1 MSEKMLKEKV
11 AGGVAWSVA
20 EKVGSML
27 LQMVVS
33 IVVARLLV
41 PEDFGV
47 MAILTFFTSLSL
59 VMVDSGFSQTLI
71 RKEKPSD
78 EDYRSVFALNIA
90 ISVLLYA
97 ILVAVAPLVARYYEL
112 PIIADIAPVLFLL
125 LPINALCVIQNTIFV
140 REFRFRLLSQA
151 NFVASLVAGAV
162 AIVMAVAGR
171 GVWSL
176 VGQRVTTLAVK
187 TAILWICSSWRPSL
201 RFTMR
206 PVREMAPFSFRLL
219 STDLIS
225 SIYNNISQMFI
236 GKIYSADTLGFFNQ
250 AQKFK
255 DLPLTSAMQSVQS
268 VTYPALSQIGDQREK
283 FAESYRQVLMVVAF
297 MLFPVMTGIA
307 TVAEELFAL
316 LLGEKWM
323 PTVPYLQILCLT
335 GLFQPLAMIAYNI
348 LKVKS
353 DGAIILRLE
362 IAKKIVMTLILAVTI
377 PHSVMAVVWG
387 LVAMSFCEF
396 AINFAASMRYSS
408 LGLWRMLR
416 TLLPIAVVT
425 AVMCGAV
432 VVAGQ
437 AMNEFGVVARLSAK
451 IVIGVA
457 TYTLCSYIFG
467 LEALTEVKALIVKM
481 FSSKR

>member
-11 AGGVAWSVA
+11 AGGVAWSIA

-47 MAILTFFTSLSL
+47 MAILTFFTALAL

-71 RKEKPSD
+71 RKESPSS
-78 EDYRSVFALNIA
+78 EDYRSVFAFNIA
-90 ISVLLYA
+90 VSVVLYG
-97 ILVAVAPLVARYYEL
+97 ILVAVAPAVARYYEL
-112 PIIADIAPVLFLL
+112 PVIADIAPVLFLL
-125 LPINALCVIQNTIFV
+125 LPINALCVIQNTIFT

-151 NFVASLVAGAV
+151 TFTASLVAGVV
-162 AIVMAVAGR
+162 AIAMALAGC

-176 VGQRVTTLAVK
+176 VGQRIATLAVK
-187 TAILWICSSWRPSL
+187 TLILWFRSDWRPS
-201 RFTMR
+201 FHFSMK

-219 STDLIS
+219 TTDLIS

-236 GKIYSADTLGFFNQ
+236 GKIYSADALGFFNQ

-297 MLFPVMTGIA
+297 MLFPVMVGITA
-307 TVAEELFAL
+307 VAEDLFAL

-335 GLFQPLAMIAYNI
+335 GLFQPLAMIAYNV

-353 DGAIILRLE
+353 NGAIILRLE
-362 IAKKIVMTLILAVTI
+362 IAKKTLMTLILALTI
-377 PHSVMAVVWG
+377 PHSIKAVAWG
-387 LVAMSFCEF
+387 LVAMTFCEF
-396 AINFAASMRYSS
+396 AINFIASMRYTS
-408 LGLWRMLR
+408 LGIWRVVR
-416 TLLPIAVVT
+416 TLLPTMIIT
-425 AVMCGAV
+425 AVMFV
-432 VVAGQ
+432 
-437 AMNEFGVVARLSAK
+437 GVVLVGDAMSDT
-451 IVIGVA
+451 GVA
-457 TYTLCSYIFG
+457 VRLLAEIATGAMIYILLAFG
-467 LEALTEVKALIVKM
+467 FRLEAATEIKSLLSKM
-481 FSSKR
+481 LRK

>member
-11 AGGVAWSVA
+11 AGGVAWSIA

-47 MAILTFFTSLSL
+47 MAILTFFTALAL

-71 RKEKPSD
+71 RKESPTPQ
-78 EDYRSVFALNIA
+78 DYHSVFAFNIA
-90 ISVLLYA
+90 VSVVLYVV
-97 ILVAVAPLVARYYEL
+97 LVAVAPAVARYYEL
-112 PIIADIAPVLFLL
+112 PVIADIAPVLFLL
-125 LPINALCVIQNTIFV
+125 LPINALCVIQNTIFT

-151 NFVASLVAGAV
+151 TFTASFVAGVVAV
-162 AIVMAVAGR
+162 AMALAGC

-176 VGQRVTTLAVK
+176 VGQRVATLAVK
-187 TAILWICSSWRPSL
+187 TLILWVRSDWRPSL
-201 RFTMR
+201 HFTMK

-219 STDLIS
+219 TTDLIS

-236 GKIYSADTLGFFNQ
+236 GKIYSADTLGYFNQ

-297 MLFPVMTGIA
+297 MLMPVMVGIVA
-307 TVAEELFAL
+307 VAEDLFAL

-323 PTVPYLQILCLT
+323 PTVPYLQILCLM

-353 DGAIILRLE
+353 NGAIILRLE
-362 IAKKIVMTLILAVTI
+362 IAKKALMTLILVVTI
-377 PHSVMAVVWG
+377 PHSVKAVAWG

-396 AINFAASMRYSS
+396 VINFVASMRYAS
-408 LGLWRMLR
+408 LGVWRMVR
-416 TLLPIAVVT
+416 TLLPVLLITAAMYAAVLGMGRLMADAGVAVRLLSEIAT
-425 AVMCGAV
+425 GV
-432 VVAGQ
+432 VV
-437 AMNEFGVVARLSAK
+437 
-451 IVIGVA
+451 
-457 TYTLCSYIFG
+457 YTLLALALR
-467 LEALTEVKALIVKM
+467 LEAMGEVGSLIRKII
-481 FSSKR
+481 S

>member
-1 MSEKMLKEKV
+1 MLKEKV
-11 AGGVAWSVA
+11 AGGVAWSIA

-47 MAILTFFTSLSL
+47 MAILTFFTALAL

-71 RKEKPSD
+71 RKEDPSP
-78 EDYRSVFALNIA
+78 EDYRSVFAFNIA
-90 ISVLLYA
+90 VSVVLYG
-97 ILVAVAPLVARYYEL
+97 ILVAAAPAVARYYEL

-125 LPINALCVIQNTIFV
+125 LPINALCVIQNTIFT
-140 REFRFRLLSQA
+140 RDFRFRLLSQA
-151 NFVASLVAGAV
+151 TFAASLVAGGV
-162 AIVMAVAGR
+162 AIAMALAGC

-176 VGQRVTTLAVK
+176 VGQRIATLAVK
-187 TAILWICSSWRPSL
+187 TLILWIRSDWRPSL

-219 STDLIS
+219 TTDLIS

-236 GKIYSADTLGFFNQ
+236 GKIYSADALGFFNQ

-297 MLFPVMTGIA
+297 MLFPVMVGITA
-307 TVAEELFAL
+307 IAEDLFAL

-335 GLFQPLAMIAYNI
+335 GLFQPLAMIAYNV

-353 DGAIILRLE
+353 DGGIILRLE
-362 IAKKIVMTLILAVTI
+362 IAKKALMTLILALTI
-377 PHSVMAVVWG
+377 PHSIKAVAWG
-387 LVAMSFCEF
+387 LVVISFCEF
-396 AINFAASMRYSS
+396 AINFVASMRYTALS
-408 LGLWRMLR
+408 GWRMVR
-416 TLLPIAVVT
+416 TLLPTMIITAAMYASVVFVGDVMSDTGVALRLVAEIAT
-425 AVMCGAV
+425 GV
-432 VVAGQ
+432 VV
-437 AMNEFGVVARLSAK
+437 
-451 IVIGVA
+451 
-457 TYTLCSYIFG
+457 YTLLAFG
-467 LEALTEVKALIVKM
+467 FRLEAATEIKSLL
-481 FSSKR
+481 SKILRK

>member
-1 MSEKMLKEKV
+1 MLKEKV
-11 AGGVAWSVA
+11 AGGVAWSIA

-47 MAILTFFTSLSL
+47 MAILTFFTALAL

-71 RKEKPSD
+71 RKEDPSP
-78 EDYRSVFALNIA
+78 EDYRSVFAFNIA
-90 ISVLLYA
+90 VSVVLYG
-97 ILVAVAPLVARYYEL
+97 ILVAAAPAVARYYEL

-125 LPINALCVIQNTIFV
+125 LPINALCVIQNTIFT
-140 REFRFRLLSQA
+140 RDFRFRLLSQA
-151 NFVASLVAGAV
+151 TFAASLVAGGV
-162 AIVMAVAGR
+162 AIAMALAGC

-176 VGQRVTTLAVK
+176 VGQRIATLAVK
-187 TAILWICSSWRPSL
+187 TLILWIRSDWRPSL

-219 STDLIS
+219 TTDLIS

-236 GKIYSADTLGFFNQ
+236 GKIYSADALGFFNQ

-268 VTYPALSQIGDQREK
+268 GTYPALSQIGDQREK

-297 MLFPVMTGIA
+297 MLFPVMVGITA
-307 TVAEELFAL
+307 IAEDLFAL

-335 GLFQPLAMIAYNI
+335 GLFQPLAMIAYNV

-353 DGAIILRLE
+353 DGGIILRLE
-362 IAKKIVMTLILAVTI
+362 IAKKALMTLILALTI
-377 PHSVMAVVWG
+377 PHSIKAVAWG
-387 LVAMSFCEF
+387 LVVISFCEF
-396 AINFAASMRYSS
+396 AINFVASMRYTALS
-408 LGLWRMLR
+408 GWRMVR
-416 TLLPIAVVT
+416 TLLPTMIITAAMYASVVFVGDVMSDTGVALRLVAEIAT
-425 AVMCGAV
+425 GV
-432 VVAGQ
+432 VV
-437 AMNEFGVVARLSAK
+437 
-451 IVIGVA
+451 
-457 TYTLCSYIFG
+457 YTLLAFG
-467 LEALTEVKALIVKM
+467 FRLEAATEIKSLL
-481 FSSKR
+481 SKILRK

>member
-11 AGGVAWSVA
+11 AGGVAWSIA

-47 MAILTFFTSLSL
+47 MAILTFFTALAL

-71 RKEKPSD
+71 RKESPSS
-78 EDYRSVFALNIA
+78 EDYRSVFAFNIA
-90 ISVLLYA
+90 VSVVLYG
-97 ILVAVAPLVARYYEL
+97 ILVAVAPTVARYYEL
-112 PIIADIAPVLFLL
+112 PVIADIAPVLFLL
-125 LPINALCVIQNTIFV
+125 LPINALCVIQNTIFT

-151 NFVASLVAGAV
+151 TFTASLVAGVV
-162 AIVMAVAGR
+162 AIAMALAGC

-176 VGQRVTTLAVK
+176 VGQRIATLAVK
-187 TAILWICSSWRPSL
+187 TLILWFRSDWRPS
-201 RFTMR
+201 FHFSMK

-219 STDLIS
+219 TTDLIS

-236 GKIYSADTLGFFNQ
+236 GKIYSADALGFFNQ

-297 MLFPVMTGIA
+297 MLFPVMVGITA
-307 TVAEELFAL
+307 VAEDLFAL

-335 GLFQPLAMIAYNI
+335 GLFQPLAMIAYNV

-353 DGAIILRLE
+353 NGAIILRLE
-362 IAKKIVMTLILAVTI
+362 VAKKTLMTLILALTI
-377 PHSVMAVVWG
+377 PHSIKAVAWG
-387 LVAMSFCEF
+387 LVAMTFCEF
-396 AINFAASMRYSS
+396 AINFIASMRYTS
-408 LGLWRMLR
+408 LGIWRVVR
-416 TLLPIAVVT
+416 TLLPTMIIT
-425 AVMCGAV
+425 AVMFV
-432 VVAGQ
+432 
-437 AMNEFGVVARLSAK
+437 GVVLVGDAMSSASVVIRLIAE
-451 IVIGVA
+451 IA
-457 TYTLCSYIFG
+457 TGAMIYILLAFG
-467 LEALTEVKALIVKM
+467 FRLEAATEIKGLLSKM
-481 FSSKR
+481 LRK

>member
-1 MSEKMLKEKV
+1 MSETMLKEKV
-11 AGGVAWSVA
+11 AGGVAWSIA

-47 MAILTFFTSLSL
+47 MAILTFFTALAL

-71 RKEKPSD
+71 RKESPTPQ
-78 EDYRSVFALNIA
+78 DYHSVFAFNIA
-90 ISVLLYA
+90 VSVVLYA
-97 ILVAVAPLVARYYEL
+97 VLVAVAPAVARYYEL
-112 PIIADIAPVLFLL
+112 PVIADIAPVLFLL
-125 LPINALCVIQNTIFV
+125 LPINALCVIQNTIFT

-151 NFVASLVAGAV
+151 TFTASFVAGVVAV
-162 AIVMAVAGR
+162 AMALAGC

-176 VGQRVTTLAVK
+176 VGQRVATLAVK
-187 TAILWICSSWRPSL
+187 TLILWVRSDWRPSL
-201 RFTMR
+201 HFTMK

-219 STDLIS
+219 TTDLIS

-236 GKIYSADTLGFFNQ
+236 GKIYSADTLGYFNQ

-283 FAESYRQVLMVVAF
+283 FAESYRQVLMVMAF
-297 MLFPVMTGIA
+297 MLMPVMVGIVA
-307 TVAEELFAL
+307 VAEDLFAL

-323 PTVPYLQILCLT
+323 PTVPYLQILCLM

-353 DGAIILRLE
+353 NGAIILRLE
-362 IAKKIVMTLILAVTI
+362 IAKKALMTLILVVTI
-377 PHSVMAVVWG
+377 PHSVKAVAWG

-396 AINFAASMRYSS
+396 VINFVASMRYAS
-408 LGLWRMLR
+408 LGVWRMVR
-416 TLLPIAVVT
+416 TLLPVLLITAAMYAAVLGMGRLMADAGVAVRLLSEIAT
-425 AVMCGAV
+425 GV
-432 VVAGQ
+432 VV
-437 AMNEFGVVARLSAK
+437 
-451 IVIGVA
+451 
-457 TYTLCSYIFG
+457 YTLLALALR
-467 LEALTEVKALIVKM
+467 LEAMGEVRSLIRKII
-481 FSSKR
+481 S

>member
-1 MSEKMLKEKV
+1 MSEKQLKEKV
-11 AGGVAWSVA
+11 AGGVAWSIA

-71 RKEKPSD
+71 RKVAPTK
-78 EDYRSVFALNIA
+78 EDYQSVFAFNVVA
-90 ISVLLYA
+90 AVVLYA
-97 ILVAVAPLVARYYEL
+97 VLVAVAPVVANYYEL
-112 PIIADIAPVLFLL
+112 PVIADIAPVLFLL
-125 LPINALCVIQNTIFV
+125 LPINALCVIQNTIFT

-151 NFVASLVAGAV
+151 NFVASFVAGVV
-162 AIVMAVAGR
+162 AIAMALAGC

-176 VGQRVTTLAVK
+176 VGQRVSTLATK
-187 TAILWICSSWRPSL
+187 TLILWICSDWRPSM
-201 RFTMR
+201 RFTFK

-219 STDLIS
+219 STDLIA

-268 VTYPALSQIGDQREK
+268 VTYPALSKIGDQCEK
-283 FAESYRQVLMVVAF
+283 FAESYRQVLLGVAF
-297 MLFPVMTGIA
+297 MLFPVMMGIA
-307 TVAEELFAL
+307 AVAEDLFAL

-353 DGAIILRLE
+353 NGAIILRLE
-362 IAKKIVMTLILAVTI
+362 IAKKALMTLLLAITI
-377 PHSVMAVVWG
+377 PHSVKAVAWG
-387 LVAMSFCEF
+387 LVAMTLCEF
-396 AINFAASMRYSS
+396 IINFAASMRYTS
-408 LGLWRMLR
+408 LGVGRMMR
-416 TLLPIAVVT
+416 SLLPTTLITVVM
-425 AVMCGAV
+425 VVV
-432 VVAGQ
+432 VVAVGY
-437 AMNEFGVVARLSAK
+437 AMSDFGVVVRLMAE
-451 IVIGVA
+451 IGVGVVIYLLLA
-457 TYTLCSYIFG
+457 IVFR
-467 LEALTEVKALIVKM
+467 LEAFGEIRTLVGKM
-481 FSSKR
+481 ISK

>member
-1 MSEKMLKEKV
+1 MSEKQLKEKV
-11 AGGVAWSVA
+11 AGGVAWSIA

-47 MAILTFFTSLSL
+47 MAILTFFTALAL

-71 RKEKPSD
+71 RKDSPSR
-78 EDYRSVFALNIA
+78 EDYQSVFAFNIGV
-90 ISVLLYA
+90 SVVLYVV
-97 ILVAVAPLVARYYEL
+97 LVALAPVVARYYEL
-112 PIIADIAPVLFLL
+112 PVIAKIAPVLFLL
-125 LPINALCVIQNTIFV
+125 LPINALCVIQNTIFT
-140 REFRFRLLSQA
+140 REFRFQLLSKA
-151 NFVASLVAGAV
+151 NFAASLVAGAV
-162 AIVMAVAGR
+162 AIAMALAGC

-176 VGQRVTTLAVK
+176 VGQRVATLAVK
-187 TAILWICSSWRPSL
+187 TLILWVRSDWRPSL
-201 RFTMR
+201 GLSMR

-219 STDLIS
+219 TTDLIS
-225 SIYNNISQMFI
+225 SVYNNISQMFI

-268 VTYPALSQIGDQREK
+268 VTYPALSKIGDQREK

-297 MLFPVMTGIA
+297 MLFPAMIGIA
-307 TVAEELFAL
+307 VVAEDLFAL

-335 GLFQPLAMIAYNI
+335 GLFQPLAIIAYNI

-362 IAKKIVMTLILAVTI
+362 IAKKTLMTLMLAITI
-377 PHSVMAVVWG
+377 PHSVKAVAWG
-387 LVAMSFCEF
+387 LVVMSFCEF
-396 AINFAASMRYSS
+396 AINFIASMRYTS
-408 LGLWRMLR
+408 LTLWRAIR
-416 TLLPIAVVT
+416 TLLPTVIVT
-425 AVMCGAV
+425 AVMATAVIFVGRAMCECGVALRLAVEIVVGV
-432 VVAGQ
+432 VVYLLAS
-437 AMNEFGVVARLSAK
+437 VACR
-451 IVIGVA
+451 
-457 TYTLCSYIFG
+457 
-467 LEALTEVKALIVKM
+467 LEAFSEIRTLLRKM
-481 FSSKR
+481 LSK

>member
-1 MSEKMLKEKV
+1 MLKEKV
-11 AGGVAWSVA
+11 AGGVAWSIA

-47 MAILTFFTSLSL
+47 MAILTFFTALAL

-71 RKEKPSD
+71 RKESPTPQ
-78 EDYRSVFALNIA
+78 DYHSVFAFNIA
-90 ISVLLYA
+90 VSVVLYA
-97 ILVAVAPLVARYYEL
+97 VLVAVAPAVARYYEL
-112 PIIADIAPVLFLL
+112 PVIADIAPVLFLL
-125 LPINALCVIQNTIFV
+125 LPINALCVIQNTIFT

-151 NFVASLVAGAV
+151 TFTASFVAGVVAV
-162 AIVMAVAGR
+162 AMALAGC

-176 VGQRVTTLAVK
+176 VGQRVATLAVK
-187 TAILWICSSWRPSL
+187 TLILWVRSDWRPSL
-201 RFTMR
+201 HFTMK

-219 STDLIS
+219 TTDLIS

-236 GKIYSADTLGFFNQ
+236 GKIYSADTLGYFNQ

-297 MLFPVMTGIA
+297 MLMPVMVGIVA
-307 TVAEELFAL
+307 VAEDLFAL

-323 PTVPYLQILCLT
+323 PTVPYLQILCLM
-335 GLFQPLAMIAYNI
+335 GLFQPLAIIAYNI

-353 DGAIILRLE
+353 NGAIILRLE
-362 IAKKIVMTLILAVTI
+362 IAKKALMTLILVVTI
-377 PHSVMAVVWG
+377 PHSVKAVAWG

-396 AINFAASMRYSS
+396 VINFVASMRYAS
-408 LGLWRMLR
+408 LGVWRMVR
-416 TLLPIAVVT
+416 TLLPVLLITAAMYAAVLGMGRLMADAGVAVRLLSEIAT
-425 AVMCGAV
+425 GV
-432 VVAGQ
+432 VV
-437 AMNEFGVVARLSAK
+437 
-451 IVIGVA
+451 
-457 TYTLCSYIFG
+457 YTLLALALR
-467 LEALTEVKALIVKM
+467 LEAMGEVRSLIRKII
-481 FSSKR
+481 S

>member
-1 MSEKMLKEKV
+1 MLKEKV
-11 AGGVAWSVA
+11 AGGVAWSIA

-47 MAILTFFTSLSL
+47 MAILTFFTALAL

-71 RKEKPSD
+71 RKESPSS
-78 EDYRSVFALNIA
+78 EDYRSVFAFNIA
-90 ISVLLYA
+90 VSVVLYG
-97 ILVAVAPLVARYYEL
+97 ILVAVAPAVARYYEL
-112 PIIADIAPVLFLL
+112 PVIADIAPVLFLL
-125 LPINALCVIQNTIFV
+125 LPINALCVIQNTIFT

-151 NFVASLVAGAV
+151 TFTASLVAGVV
-162 AIVMAVAGR
+162 AIAMALAGC

-176 VGQRVTTLAVK
+176 VGQRIATLAVK
-187 TAILWICSSWRPSL
+187 TLILWFRSDWRPS
-201 RFTMR
+201 FHFSMK

-219 STDLIS
+219 TTDLIS

-236 GKIYSADTLGFFNQ
+236 GKIYSADALGFFNQ

-268 VTYPALSQIGDQREK
+268 VTYPALSQIGDQRKK

-297 MLFPVMTGIA
+297 MLFPVMVGITA
-307 TVAEELFAL
+307 VAEDLFAL

-335 GLFQPLAMIAYNI
+335 GLFQPLAMIAYNV

-353 DGAIILRLE
+353 NGAIILRLE
-362 IAKKIVMTLILAVTI
+362 IAKKTLMTLILALTI
-377 PHSVMAVVWG
+377 PHSIKAVAWG
-387 LVAMSFCEF
+387 LVAMTFCEF
-396 AINFAASMRYSS
+396 AINFIASMRYTS
-408 LGLWRMLR
+408 LGIWRVVR
-416 TLLPIAVVT
+416 TLLPTMIITAAMFVGVVLVGDAMSDTGVAVRLLAEIAT
-425 AVMCGAV
+425 GAV
-432 VVAGQ
+432 
-437 AMNEFGVVARLSAK
+437 
-451 IVIGVA
+451 I
-457 TYTLCSYIFG
+457 YTLLAFG
-467 LEALTEVKALIVKM
+467 FRLEAATEIKGLLSKM
-481 FSSKR
+481 LRK

>member
-1 MSEKMLKEKV
+1 MLKEKV
-11 AGGVAWSVA
+11 AGGVAWSIA

-47 MAILTFFTSLSL
+47 MAILTFFTALAL

-71 RKEKPSD
+71 RKESPTPQ
-78 EDYRSVFALNIA
+78 DYHSVFAFNIA
-90 ISVLLYA
+90 VSVVLYA
-97 ILVAVAPLVARYYEL
+97 VLVAVAPAVARYYEL
-112 PIIADIAPVLFLL
+112 PVIADIAPVLFLL
-125 LPINALCVIQNTIFV
+125 LPINALCVIQNTIFT

-151 NFVASLVAGAV
+151 TFTASFVAGVVAV
-162 AIVMAVAGR
+162 AMALAGC

-176 VGQRVTTLAVK
+176 VGQRVATLAVK
-187 TAILWICSSWRPSL
+187 TLILWVRSDWRPSL
-201 RFTMR
+201 HFTMK
-206 PVREMAPFSFRLL
+206 PVRDMAPFSFRLL
-219 STDLIS
+219 TTDLIS

-236 GKIYSADTLGFFNQ
+236 GKIYSADTLGYFNQ

-297 MLFPVMTGIA
+297 MLMPVMVGIVA
-307 TVAEELFAL
+307 VAEDLFAL

-323 PTVPYLQILCLT
+323 PTVPYLQILCLM

-353 DGAIILRLE
+353 NGAIILRLE
-362 IAKKIVMTLILAVTI
+362 IAKKALMTLILVVTI
-377 PHSVMAVVWG
+377 PHSVKAVAWG

-396 AINFAASMRYSS
+396 VINFVASMRYAS
-408 LGLWRMLR
+408 LGVWRMVR
-416 TLLPIAVVT
+416 TLLPVLLITAAMYAAVLGMGRLMADAGVAVRLLSEIAT
-425 AVMCGAV
+425 GV
-432 VVAGQ
+432 VV
-437 AMNEFGVVARLSAK
+437 
-451 IVIGVA
+451 
-457 TYTLCSYIFG
+457 YTLLALALR
-467 LEALTEVKALIVKM
+467 LEAMGEVRSLIRKII
-481 FSSKR
+481 S

>member
-11 AGGVAWSVA
+11 AGGVAWSIA

-47 MAILTFFTSLSL
+47 MAILTFFTALAL

-71 RKEKPSD
+71 RKESPTPQ
-78 EDYRSVFALNIA
+78 DYHSVFAFNIA
-90 ISVLLYA
+90 VSVVLYA
-97 ILVAVAPLVARYYEL
+97 VLVAVAPVVARYYEL
-112 PIIADIAPVLFLL
+112 PVIADIAPVLFLL
-125 LPINALCVIQNTIFV
+125 LPINALCVIQNTIFT

-151 NFVASLVAGAV
+151 TFTASFVAGVVAV
-162 AIVMAVAGR
+162 AMALAGC

-176 VGQRVTTLAVK
+176 VGQRVATLAVK
-187 TAILWICSSWRPSL
+187 TLILWVRSDWRPSL
-201 RFTMR
+201 HFTMK

-219 STDLIS
+219 TTDLIS

-236 GKIYSADTLGFFNQ
+236 GKIYSADTLGYFNQ

-297 MLFPVMTGIA
+297 MLMPVMVGIVA
-307 TVAEELFAL
+307 VAEDLFAL

-323 PTVPYLQILCLT
+323 PTVPYLQILCLM

-353 DGAIILRLE
+353 NGAIILRLE
-362 IAKKIVMTLILAVTI
+362 IAKKALMTLILVVTI
-377 PHSVMAVVWG
+377 PHSVKAVAWG

-396 AINFAASMRYSS
+396 VINFVASMRYAS
-408 LGLWRMLR
+408 LGVWRMVR
-416 TLLPIAVVT
+416 TLLPVLLITAAMYAAVLGMGRLMADAGVAVRLLSEIAT
-425 AVMCGAV
+425 GV
-432 VVAGQ
+432 VV
-437 AMNEFGVVARLSAK
+437 
-451 IVIGVA
+451 
-457 TYTLCSYIFG
+457 YTLLALALR
-467 LEALTEVKALIVKM
+467 LEAMGEVRSLIRKII
-481 FSSKR
+481 S

>member
-11 AGGVAWSVA
+11 AGGVAWSIA

-47 MAILTFFTSLSL
+47 MAILTFFTALAL

-71 RKEKPSD
+71 RKESPTPQ
-78 EDYRSVFALNIA
+78 DYHSVFAFNIA
-90 ISVLLYA
+90 VSVVLYVV
-97 ILVAVAPLVARYYEL
+97 LVAVAPAVARYYEL
-112 PIIADIAPVLFLL
+112 PVIADIAPVLFLL
-125 LPINALCVIQNTIFV
+125 LPINALCVIQNTIFT

-151 NFVASLVAGAV
+151 TFTASFVAGVVAV
-162 AIVMAVAGR
+162 AMALAGC

-176 VGQRVTTLAVK
+176 VGQRVATLAVK
-187 TAILWICSSWRPSL
+187 TLILWVRSDWRPSL
-201 RFTMR
+201 HFTMK
-206 PVREMAPFSFRLL
+206 PVRDMAPFSFRLL
-219 STDLIS
+219 TTDLIS

-236 GKIYSADTLGFFNQ
+236 GKIYSADTLGYFNQ

-283 FAESYRQVLMVVAF
+283 VAESYRQVLMVVAF
-297 MLFPVMTGIA
+297 MLMPVMVGIVA
-307 TVAEELFAL
+307 VAEDLFAL

-323 PTVPYLQILCLT
+323 PTVPYLQILCLM

-353 DGAIILRLE
+353 NGAIILRLE
-362 IAKKIVMTLILAVTI
+362 IAKKALMTLILVVTI
-377 PHSVMAVVWG
+377 PHSVKAVAWG

-396 AINFAASMRYSS
+396 AINFVASMRYAS
-408 LGLWRMLR
+408 LGVWCMVR
-416 TLLPIAVVT
+416 TLLPVLLITAAMYAAVLG
-425 AVMCGAV
+425 MG
-432 VVAGQ
+432 
-437 AMNEFGVVARLSAK
+437 RLMADA
-451 IVIGVA
+451 GVA
-457 TYTLCSYIFG
+457 VRLLSEIATGVAVYTLLALALR
-467 LEALTEVKALIVKM
+467 LEAMGEVRSLIRKII
-481 FSSKR
+481 S

>member
-1 MSEKMLKEKV
+1 MLKEKV
-11 AGGVAWSVA
+11 AGGVAWSIA

-47 MAILTFFTSLSL
+47 MAILTFFTALAL

-71 RKEKPSD
+71 RKESPTQQ
-78 EDYRSVFALNIA
+78 DYHSVFAFNIA
-90 ISVLLYA
+90 VSVVLYA
-97 ILVAVAPLVARYYEL
+97 VLVAVAPAVARYYEL
-112 PIIADIAPVLFLL
+112 PVIAEIAPVLFLL
-125 LPINALCVIQNTIFV
+125 LPINALCVIQNTIFT

-151 NFVASLVAGAV
+151 TFTASFVAGVVAV
-162 AIVMAVAGR
+162 AMALAGC

-176 VGQRVTTLAVK
+176 VGQRIATLAVK
-187 TAILWICSSWRPSL
+187 TLILWVRSDWRPSL
-201 RFTMR
+201 HFTMK
-206 PVREMAPFSFRLL
+206 PVRAMAPFSFRLL
-219 STDLIS
+219 TTDLIS

-236 GKIYSADTLGFFNQ
+236 GKIYSADTLGYFNQ

-297 MLFPVMTGIA
+297 MLMPVMVGIVA
-307 TVAEELFAL
+307 VAEDLFAL

-323 PTVPYLQILCLT
+323 PTVPYLQILCLM
-335 GLFQPLAMIAYNI
+335 GLFQPLAMIAYNV

-353 DGAIILRLE
+353 NGAIILRLE
-362 IAKKIVMTLILAVTI
+362 IAKKALMTLILALTI
-377 PHSVMAVVWG
+377 PHSVKAVAWG

-396 AINFAASMRYSS
+396 AINFVASMRYTS
-408 LGLWRMLR
+408 LGVWRMVR
-416 TLLPIAVVT
+416 TLLPVLLITAAMYAAVLGMGRLMADAGVAVRLLSEIAT
-425 AVMCGAV
+425 GV
-432 VVAGQ
+432 VV
-437 AMNEFGVVARLSAK
+437 
-451 IVIGVA
+451 
-457 TYTLCSYIFG
+457 YTLLALALK
-467 LEALTEVKALIVKM
+467 LEAMGEVRSLIRKII
-481 FSSKR
+481 S

>member
-1 MSEKMLKEKV
+1 MLKEKV
-11 AGGVAWSVA
+11 AGGVAWSIA

-47 MAILTFFTSLSL
+47 MAILTFFTALAL

-71 RKEKPSD
+71 RKESPTPQ
-78 EDYRSVFALNIA
+78 DYHSVFAFNIA
-90 ISVLLYA
+90 VSVVLYA
-97 ILVAVAPLVARYYEL
+97 VLVAVAPAVARYYEL
-112 PIIADIAPVLFLL
+112 PVIADIAPVLFLL
-125 LPINALCVIQNTIFV
+125 LPINALCVIQNTIFT

-151 NFVASLVAGAV
+151 TFTASFVAGVVAV
-162 AIVMAVAGR
+162 AMALAGC

-176 VGQRVTTLAVK
+176 VGQRVATLAVK
-187 TAILWICSSWRPSL
+187 TLILWVRSDWRPSL
-201 RFTMR
+201 HFTMK

-219 STDLIS
+219 TTDLIS

-236 GKIYSADTLGFFNQ
+236 GKIYSADTLGYFNQ

-297 MLFPVMTGIA
+297 MLMPVMVGIVA
-307 TVAEELFAL
+307 VAEDLFAL

-323 PTVPYLQILCLT
+323 PTVPYLQILCLM

-353 DGAIILRLE
+353 NGAIILRLE
-362 IAKKIVMTLILAVTI
+362 IAKKALMTLILVVTI
-377 PHSVMAVVWG
+377 PHSVKAVAWG

-396 AINFAASMRYSS
+396 VINFVASMRYAS
-408 LGLWRMLR
+408 LGVWCMVR
-416 TLLPIAVVT
+416 TLLPVLLITAAMYAAVLGMGRLMADAGVAVRLLSEIAT
-425 AVMCGAV
+425 GV
-432 VVAGQ
+432 VV
-437 AMNEFGVVARLSAK
+437 
-451 IVIGVA
+451 
-457 TYTLCSYIFG
+457 YTLLALALR
-467 LEALTEVKALIVKM
+467 LEAMGEVRSLIRKII
-481 FSSKR
+481 S

>member
-11 AGGVAWSVA
+11 AGGVAWSIA

-59 VMVDSGFSQTLI
+59 VIVDSGFSQTLI
-71 RKEKPSD
+71 RKEKPTQ
-78 EDYRSVFALNIA
+78 EDYHSVFAFNIA
-90 ISVLLYA
+90 VALSLYA
-97 ILVAVAPLVARYYEL
+97 VLVVTAPAVARYYEL
-112 PIIADIAPVLFLL
+112 PVIADIAPVLFLL
-125 LPINALCVIQNTIFV
+125 LPINALCVIQNTIFT

-151 NFVASLVAGAV
+151 NFAASFIAGVV
-162 AIVMAVAGR
+162 AIVMALFGC

-187 TAILWICSSWRPSL
+187 TAILWVCSDWRPSH

-219 STDLIS
+219 STDLIA

-268 VTYPALSQIGDQREK
+268 VTYPALSKIGDQGEK
-283 FAESYRQVLMVVAF
+283 FAESYRQVMMVVAF

-307 TVAEELFAL
+307 AVAEDLFAL

-335 GLFQPLAMIAYNI
+335 GLFQPLAIIAYNI

-353 DGAIILRLE
+353 NGSIILRLE
-362 IAKKIVMTLILAVTI
+362 IAKKALMTVILAVTI
-377 PHSVMAVVWG
+377 PHSVKAVAWG
-387 LVAMSFCEF
+387 LAAMSFCEF
-396 AINFAASMRYSS
+396 AINFAASMRYST
-408 LGLWRMLR
+408 LGIGRMVR
-416 TLLPIAVVT
+416 TLLPTMAITVIMVLAVHFTSYVMVDCGVMTRLVAEIAV
-425 AVMCGAV
+425 GA
-432 VVAGQ
+432 
-437 AMNEFGVVARLSAK
+437 M
-451 IVIGVA
+451 
-457 TYTLCSYIFG
+457 TYLLLALTFR
-467 LEALTEVKALIVKM
+467 LEAFGEIRTLITKII
-481 FSSKR
+481 SR

>member
-1 MSEKMLKEKV
+1 MLKEKV
-11 AGGVAWSVA
+11 AGGVAWSIA

-47 MAILTFFTSLSL
+47 MAILTFFTALAL

-71 RKEKPSD
+71 RKESPTPQ
-78 EDYRSVFALNIA
+78 DYHSVFAFNIA
-90 ISVLLYA
+90 VSVVLYA
-97 ILVAVAPLVARYYEL
+97 VLVAVAPAVARYYEL
-112 PIIADIAPVLFLL
+112 PVIADIAPVLFLL
-125 LPINALCVIQNTIFV
+125 LPINALCVIQNTIFT

-151 NFVASLVAGAV
+151 TFTASFVAGVVAV
-162 AIVMAVAGR
+162 AMALAGC

-176 VGQRVTTLAVK
+176 VGQRVATLAVK
-187 TAILWICSSWRPSL
+187 TLILWVRSDWRPSL
-201 RFTMR
+201 HFTMK

-219 STDLIS
+219 TTDLIS

-236 GKIYSADTLGFFNQ
+236 GKIYSADTLGYFNQ

-297 MLFPVMTGIA
+297 MLMPVMVGIVA
-307 TVAEELFAL
+307 VAEDLFAL

-323 PTVPYLQILCLT
+323 PTVPYLQILCLM

-353 DGAIILRLE
+353 NGAIILRLE
-362 IAKKIVMTLILAVTI
+362 IAKKALMTLILVVTI
-377 PHSVMAVVWG
+377 PHSVKAVAWG

-396 AINFAASMRYSS
+396 AINFVASMRYAS
-408 LGLWRMLR
+408 LGVWCMVR
-416 TLLPIAVVT
+416 TLLPVLLITAAMYAAVLGMGRLMADAGVAVRLLSEIAT
-425 AVMCGAV
+425 GV
-432 VVAGQ
+432 VV
-437 AMNEFGVVARLSAK
+437 
-451 IVIGVA
+451 
-457 TYTLCSYIFG
+457 YTLLALALR
-467 LEALTEVKALIVKM
+467 LEAMGEVRSLIRKII
-481 FSSKR
+481 S

>member
-1 MSEKMLKEKV
+1 MLKEKV
-11 AGGVAWSVA
+11 AGGVAWSIA

-47 MAILTFFTSLSL
+47 MAILTFFTALAL

-71 RKEKPSD
+71 RKESPTQQ
-78 EDYRSVFALNIA
+78 DYHSVFAFNIA
-90 ISVLLYA
+90 VSVVLYVV
-97 ILVAVAPLVARYYEL
+97 LVAVAPAVARYYEL
-112 PIIADIAPVLFLL
+112 PVIADIAPVLFLL
-125 LPINALCVIQNTIFV
+125 LPINALCVIQNTIFT

-151 NFVASLVAGAV
+151 TFTASFVAGVVAV
-162 AIVMAVAGR
+162 AMALAGC

-176 VGQRVTTLAVK
+176 VGQRVATLAVK
-187 TAILWICSSWRPSL
+187 TLILWVRSDWRPSL
-201 RFTMR
+201 HFTMK

-219 STDLIS
+219 TTDLIS

-236 GKIYSADTLGFFNQ
+236 GKIYSADTLGYFNQ

-297 MLFPVMTGIA
+297 MLMPVMVGIVA
-307 TVAEELFAL
+307 VAEDLFAL

-323 PTVPYLQILCLT
+323 PTVPYLQILCLM

-353 DGAIILRLE
+353 NGAIILRLE
-362 IAKKIVMTLILAVTI
+362 IAKKALMTLILVVTI
-377 PHSVMAVVWG
+377 PHSVKAVAWG

-396 AINFAASMRYSS
+396 VINFVASMRYAS
-408 LGLWRMLR
+408 LGVWRMVR
-416 TLLPIAVVT
+416 TLLPVLLITAAMYAAVLGMGRLMADAGVAVRLLSEIAT
-425 AVMCGAV
+425 GV
-432 VVAGQ
+432 VV
-437 AMNEFGVVARLSAK
+437 
-451 IVIGVA
+451 
-457 TYTLCSYIFG
+457 YTLLALALR
-467 LEALTEVKALIVKM
+467 LEAMGEVRSLIRKII
-481 FSSKR
+481 S

>member
-1 MSEKMLKEKV
+1 MLKEKV
-11 AGGVAWSVA
+11 AGGVAWSIA

-47 MAILTFFTSLSL
+47 MAILTFFTALAL
-59 VMVDSGFSQTLI
+59 VIVDSGFSQTLI
-71 RKEKPSD
+71 RKEDPSP
-78 EDYRSVFALNIA
+78 EDYRSVFAFNIA
-90 ISVLLYA
+90 VSVVLYG
-97 ILVAVAPLVARYYEL
+97 ILVAAAPAVARYYEL

-125 LPINALCVIQNTIFV
+125 LPINALCAVQNTIFT

-151 NFVASLVAGAV
+151 TFAASLVAGGV
-162 AIVMAVAGR
+162 AIAMALAGC

-176 VGQRVTTLAVK
+176 VGQRIATLAVK
-187 TAILWICSSWRPSL
+187 TLILWIRSDWRPSL
-201 RFTMR
+201 RFTMK

-219 STDLIS
+219 TTDLIS

-236 GKIYSADTLGFFNQ
+236 GKIYSADALGYFNQ

-297 MLFPVMTGIA
+297 MLFPVMVGITA
-307 TVAEELFAL
+307 IAEDLFAL

-335 GLFQPLAMIAYNI
+335 GLFQPLAMIAYNV

-353 DGAIILRLE
+353 DGGIILRLE
-362 IAKKIVMTLILAVTI
+362 IAKKALMTLILALTI
-377 PHSVMAVVWG
+377 PHSIKAVAWG
-387 LVAMSFCEF
+387 LVVISFCEF
-396 AINFAASMRYSS
+396 AINFVASMRYTALS
-408 LGLWRMLR
+408 GWRMVR
-416 TLLPIAVVT
+416 TLLPTMIITAAMYASVVFVGDVMSDMGVAIRVIAEIAT
-425 AVMCGAV
+425 GV
-432 VVAGQ
+432 VVYILLA
-437 AMNEFGVVARLSAK
+437 FGFR
-451 IVIGVA
+451 
-457 TYTLCSYIFG
+457 
-467 LEALTEVKALIVKM
+467 LEAATEIKSLL
-481 FSSKR
+481 SKILRK

>member
-1 MSEKMLKEKV
+1 MLKEKV
-11 AGGVAWSVA
+11 AGGVAWSIA

-47 MAILTFFTSLSL
+47 MAILTFFTALAL

-71 RKEKPSD
+71 RKDSPSR
-78 EDYRSVFALNIA
+78 EDYQSVFAFNIGV
-90 ISVLLYA
+90 SVVLYVV
-97 ILVAVAPLVARYYEL
+97 LVALAPVVARYYEL
-112 PIIADIAPVLFLL
+112 PVIAKIAPVLFLL
-125 LPINALCVIQNTIFV
+125 LPINALCVIQNTIFT
-140 REFRFRLLSQA
+140 REFRFQLLSKA
-151 NFVASLVAGAV
+151 NFAASLVAGAV
-162 AIVMAVAGR
+162 AIAMALAGC

-176 VGQRVTTLAVK
+176 VGQRVATLAVK
-187 TAILWICSSWRPSL
+187 TLILWVRSDWRPSL
-201 RFTMR
+201 GLSMR

-219 STDLIS
+219 TTDLIS
-225 SIYNNISQMFI
+225 SVYNNISQMFI

-268 VTYPALSQIGDQREK
+268 VTYPALSKIGDQREK

-297 MLFPVMTGIA
+297 MLFPAMIGIA
-307 TVAEELFAL
+307 VVAEDLFAL

-335 GLFQPLAMIAYNI
+335 GLFQPLAIIAYNI

-362 IAKKIVMTLILAVTI
+362 IAKKTLMTLMLAITI
-377 PHSVMAVVWG
+377 PHSVKAVAWG
-387 LVAMSFCEF
+387 LVVMSFCEF
-396 AINFAASMRYSS
+396 AINFIASMRYTS
-408 LGLWRMLR
+408 LTLWRAIR
-416 TLLPIAVVT
+416 TLLPTVIVT
-425 AVMCGAV
+425 AVMATAVIFVGRAMCECGVALRLAVEIVVGV
-432 VVAGQ
+432 VVYLLAS
-437 AMNEFGVVARLSAK
+437 VACR
-451 IVIGVA
+451 
-457 TYTLCSYIFG
+457 
-467 LEALTEVKALIVKM
+467 LEAFSEIRTLLRKM
-481 FSSKR
+481 LSK

>member
-1 MSEKMLKEKV
+1 MLKEKV
-11 AGGVAWSVA
+11 AGGVAWSIA

-47 MAILTFFTSLSL
+47 MAILTFFTALAL

-71 RKEKPSD
+71 RKESPSS
-78 EDYRSVFALNIA
+78 EDYRSVFAFNIA
-90 ISVLLYA
+90 VSVVLYG
-97 ILVAVAPLVARYYEL
+97 ILVAVAPTVARYYEL
-112 PIIADIAPVLFLL
+112 PVIADIAPVLFLL
-125 LPINALCVIQNTIFV
+125 LPINALCVIQNTIFT

-151 NFVASLVAGAV
+151 TFTASLVAGVV
-162 AIVMAVAGR
+162 AIAMALAGC

-176 VGQRVTTLAVK
+176 VGQRIATLAVK
-187 TAILWICSSWRPSL
+187 TLILWFRSDWRPS
-201 RFTMR
+201 FHFSMK

-219 STDLIS
+219 TTDLIS

-236 GKIYSADTLGFFNQ
+236 GKIYSADALGFFNQ

-297 MLFPVMTGIA
+297 MLFPVMVGITA
-307 TVAEELFAL
+307 VAEDLFAL

-335 GLFQPLAMIAYNI
+335 GLFQPLAMIAYNV

-353 DGAIILRLE
+353 NGAIILRLE
-362 IAKKIVMTLILAVTI
+362 VAKKTLMTLILALTI
-377 PHSVMAVVWG
+377 PHSIKAVAWG
-387 LVAMSFCEF
+387 LVAMTFCEF
-396 AINFAASMRYSS
+396 AINFIASMRYTS
-408 LGLWRMLR
+408 LGIWRVVR
-416 TLLPIAVVT
+416 TLLPTMIIT
-425 AVMCGAV
+425 AVMFV
-432 VVAGQ
+432 
-437 AMNEFGVVARLSAK
+437 GVVLVGDAMSSASVVIRLIAE
-451 IVIGVA
+451 IA
-457 TYTLCSYIFG
+457 TGAMIYILLAFG
-467 LEALTEVKALIVKM
+467 FRLEAATEIKGLLSKM
-481 FSSKR
+481 LRK

>member
-1 MSEKMLKEKV
+1 MLKEKV
-11 AGGVAWSVA
+11 AGGVAWSIA

-47 MAILTFFTSLSL
+47 MAILTFFTALAL

-71 RKEKPSD
+71 RKESPTPQ
-78 EDYRSVFALNIA
+78 DYHSVFAFNIA
-90 ISVLLYA
+90 VSVVLYA
-97 ILVAVAPLVARYYEL
+97 VLVAVAPVVARYYEL
-112 PIIADIAPVLFLL
+112 PVIADIAPVLFLL
-125 LPINALCVIQNTIFV
+125 LPINALCVIQNTIFT

-151 NFVASLVAGAV
+151 TFTASFVAGVVAV
-162 AIVMAVAGR
+162 AMALAGC

-176 VGQRVTTLAVK
+176 VGQRVATLAVK
-187 TAILWICSSWRPSL
+187 TLILWVRSDWRPSL
-201 RFTMR
+201 HFPMK

-219 STDLIS
+219 TTDLIS

-236 GKIYSADTLGFFNQ
+236 GKIYSADTLGYFNQ

-297 MLFPVMTGIA
+297 MLMPVMVGIVA
-307 TVAEELFAL
+307 VAEDLFAL

-323 PTVPYLQILCLT
+323 PTVPYLQILCLM

-353 DGAIILRLE
+353 NGAIILRLE
-362 IAKKIVMTLILAVTI
+362 IAKKALMTLILVVTI
-377 PHSVMAVVWG
+377 PHSVKAVAWG

-396 AINFAASMRYSS
+396 VINFVASMRYAS
-408 LGLWRMLR
+408 LGVWRMVR
-416 TLLPIAVVT
+416 TLLPVLLITAAMYAAVLGMGRLMADAGVAVRLLSEIAT
-425 AVMCGAV
+425 GV
-432 VVAGQ
+432 VV
-437 AMNEFGVVARLSAK
+437 
-451 IVIGVA
+451 
-457 TYTLCSYIFG
+457 YTLLALALR
-467 LEALTEVKALIVKM
+467 LEAMGEVRSLIRKII
-481 FSSKR
+481 S

>member
-1 MSEKMLKEKV
+1 MSEKQLKEKV
-11 AGGVAWSVA
+11 AGGVAWSIA
-20 EKVGSML
+20 EKIGSML

-33 IVVARLLV
+33 IIVARLLV

-47 MAILTFFTSLSL
+47 MAILTFFTALAL

-71 RKEKPSD
+71 RKADPSK
-78 EDYRSVFALNIA
+78 EDYQSVFAFNIA
-90 ISVLLYA
+90 VSVVLYVV
-97 ILVAVAPLVARYYEL
+97 LVALAPVVASYYGL
-112 PIIADIAPVLFLL
+112 PVIAKIAPVLFLL
-125 LPINALCVIQNTIFV
+125 LPINALCVIQNTIFT

-151 NFVASLVAGAV
+151 NFAASLVAGVV
-162 AIVMAVAGR
+162 AIAMALAGC

-187 TAILWICSSWRPSL
+187 TLILWICSGWRPSKS
-201 RFTMR
+201 FSIR

-219 STDLIS
+219 TTDLIS

-268 VTYPALSQIGDQREK
+268 VTYPALSKIGDQREK
-283 FAESYRQVLMVVAF
+283 FAESYRQVMMVVAF
-297 MLFPVMTGIA
+297 MLFPVMIGIA
-307 TVAEELFAL
+307 VVAEDLFAL

-335 GLFQPLAMIAYNI
+335 GLFQPLAIIAYNI

-362 IAKKIVMTLILAVTI
+362 VAKKALMTLILILTI
-377 PHSVMAVVWG
+377 PHSVKAVAWG
-387 LVAMSFCEF
+387 LVVMSFCEF
-396 AINFAASMRYSS
+396 AINFVASMRYTD
-408 LGLWRMLR
+408 LTLWRAIR
-416 TLLPIAVVT
+416 TLIPTVVVT
-425 AVMCGAV
+425 AVMAV
-432 VVAGQ
+432 VVVFVGREMADY
-437 AMNEFGVVARLSAK
+437 GVALRLVVEIA
-451 IVIGVA
+451 VGVA
-457 TYTLCSYIFG
+457 TYSLLAILCRV
-467 LEALTEVKALIVKM
+467 EAVGEIRSLLRKM
-481 FSSKR
+481 FSK

>member
-1 MSEKMLKEKV
+1 MLKEKV
-11 AGGVAWSVA
+11 AGGVAWSIA

-59 VMVDSGFSQTLI
+59 VIVDSGFSQTLI
-71 RKEKPSD
+71 RKEKPTQ
-78 EDYRSVFALNIA
+78 EDYHSVFAFNIA
-90 ISVLLYA
+90 VALSLYA
-97 ILVAVAPLVARYYEL
+97 VLVATAPAVARYYEL
-112 PIIADIAPVLFLL
+112 PVIADIAPVLFLL
-125 LPINALCVIQNTIFV
+125 LPINALCVIQNTIFT

-151 NFVASLVAGAV
+151 NFAASFIAGVV
-162 AIVMAVAGR
+162 AIVMALFGC

-187 TAILWICSSWRPSL
+187 TAILWMCSDWRPSHH
-201 RFTMR
+201 FTIR
-206 PVREMAPFSFRLL
+206 PIREMAPFSFRLL
-219 STDLIS
+219 STDLIA

-268 VTYPALSQIGDQREK
+268 VTYPALSKIGDQSEK
-283 FAESYRQVLMVVAF
+283 FAESYRQVMMVVAF

-307 TVAEELFAL
+307 AVAEDLFAL

-335 GLFQPLAMIAYNI
+335 GLFQPLAIIAYNI

-353 DGAIILRLE
+353 NGSIILRLE
-362 IAKKIVMTLILAVTI
+362 IAKKALMTVILAVTI
-377 PHSVMAVVWG
+377 PHSVKAVAWG
-387 LVAMSFCEF
+387 LAAMSFCEF
-396 AINFAASMRYSS
+396 AINFAASMRYST
-408 LGLWRMLR
+408 LGIGRMVR
-416 TLLPIAVVT
+416 TLLPTMAITVIMVLAVHFT
-425 AVMCGAV
+425 NY
-432 VVAGQ
+432 
-437 AMNEFGVVARLSAK
+437 AMVDC
-451 IVIGVA
+451 GVA
-457 TYTLCSYIFG
+457 TRLVAEIAVGAMTYLLLALTFR
-467 LEALTEVKALIVKM
+467 LEAFGEIRTLITKII
-481 FSSKR
+481 SR